1 MTSGIQDAS
10 ANCGNGANPKSS
22 DEMGIEH
29 IGGSH
34 AANCGN
40 CANLAWKAVDARPF
54 RPKGAVQ
61 RKGQQKMQKITNQ
74 APAVHALLRQNREA
88 AARTGTYGT
97 SPSKPLCRA
106 TSCGR
111 WADPHGTKKLP

>member
-1 MTSGIQDAS
+1 MTSGIRDAS

-40 CANLAWKAVDARPF
+40 CAN
-54 RPKGAVQ
+54 
-61 RKGQQKMQKITNQ
+61 
-74 APAVHALLRQNREA
+74 REA
-88 AARTGTYGT
+88 ARAGTYGT
-97 SPSKPLCRA
+97 LPSK
-106 TSCGR
+106 TSV
-111 WADPHGTKKLP
+111 TSY